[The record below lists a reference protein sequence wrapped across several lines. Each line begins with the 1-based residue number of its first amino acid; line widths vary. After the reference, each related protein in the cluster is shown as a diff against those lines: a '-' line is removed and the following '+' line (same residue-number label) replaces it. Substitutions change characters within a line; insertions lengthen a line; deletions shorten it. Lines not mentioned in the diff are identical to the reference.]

1 MSEVSPRSK
10 AATEIRVAVDDI
22 ATQLMVK
29 DTPTP
34 ADVRSWTDT
43 LSLLSMVATEA
54 QLNDV
59 SLLTESLITNLN
71 AGTGAPAM
79 DGIIKLQEAVER
91 AEQSLQQDLAPAKGI
106 VEAAPESAALSADPE
121 LVSEFVMESRDHLSS
136 IEERL
141 LALEQDASNTDTVHS
156 IFRSFHTVKGL
167 AGFLDFPLI
176 RNVAHEVETLLDMA
190 RNAQLTVTGPVV
202 DVILES
208 ADFLKAEID
217 LVEAHLQGKPDGV
230 SADSSSL
237 LARVKLLMKGDTTAA
252 ELVPQKAS
260 TAADDHRI
268 VTQSKQVDN
277 AAVNDRVAGSAGDPP
292 GPSSSQKPVA
302 PTSTPPAHA
311 QELPTPAE
319 SSDPAKIAEKRTPAA
334 SASEASRFIKVD
346 TAKLDF
352 LVDMVG
358 ELVISQSIL
367 KHDEHLSS
375 AITQKLQRNLSQLS
389 RITADVQKTAMS
401 MRMVPV
407 GQLFQRSV
415 RLVRDL
421 TKKSGKKVDLE
432 LAGEDTEL
440 DRTLVED
447 LADPLMHMIRNAADH
462 GVEPPEERISNGK
475 NPLGHISLKAF
486 HQAGNIVIELADDG
500 RGLNRDRILK
510 KARERGLV
518 SGDGSQMTDSD
529 VYNLIFEPGF
539 STAEKITDISG
550 RGVGMDVVRRQV
562 QKMRG
567 RIEISSAIGKGTT
580 FSIKLPLTLAIID
593 GLVVT
598 VGAERYVVP
607 IYAVREMFRPS
618 SDKLFT
624 VEGKAEMV
632 LVRGSLLPVIRLHQ
646 LFGVTPKSVD
656 PVSSLVV
663 VAESGNFRFCLLVD
677 DMLGK
682 QEVVIKNL
690 GESFKNVRGVAG
702 GAILGDG
709 RVGLILDIDAVF
721 GDRAH
726 AAAHN

>member
-567 RIEISSAIGKGTT
+567 
-580 FSIKLPLTLAIID
+580 P
-593 GLVVT
+593 
-598 VGAERYVVP
+598 Y
-607 IYAVREMFRPS
+607 
-618 SDKLFT
+618 
-624 VEGKAEMV
+624 
-632 LVRGSLLPVIRLHQ
+632 
-646 LFGVTPKSVD
+646 
-656 PVSSLVV
+656 
-663 VAESGNFRFCLLVD
+663 
-677 DMLGK
+677 
-682 QEVVIKNL
+682 
-690 GESFKNVRGVAG
+690 
-702 GAILGDG
+702 
-709 RVGLILDIDAVF
+709 
-721 GDRAH
+721 
-726 AAAHN
+726 